1 MFSCQCGP
9 LPVVLLHNLFTSS
22 FYFLLT
28 VSAKT
33 YFSTK
38 YFISSSS
45 QRASIYGELLPEKVW
60 FPSACGG
67 GSGFKAPEQTSVLM
81 TEIKAALSLCDSE
94 MWLGAADAVIIRTL
108 FCSLH
113 LQLPLGPDQWLVNPF
128 PERTHR
134 SRLPRADRPLISWN
148 GVPLRPFLGSP
159 VSCLRRGPARGTEKR
174 VCVWK
179 IHSPSLWQS
188 VILES
193 VRYEVQPILQRGF
206 RVLLTAAGA
215 ILTFSHLKSPSLLDS
230 SNWSR
235 ITKMCQTS
243 PNKVTWGQI
252 SDCRR
257 HFASVFWPS

>member
-1 MFSCQCGP
+1 MSLVAIKAFFFFESDFSLQVSASVFSCQCDR

-38 YFISSSS
+38 YFISSSF

-60 FPSACGG
+60 FSSACSGG
-67 GSGFKAPEQTSVLM
+67 GFKAPEQTSVLM

-113 LQLPLGPDQWLVNPF
+113 LQLPLGPDQWPVNPF

-134 SRLPRADRPLISWN
+134 SRLPCADRPLISWN
-148 GVPLRPFLGSP
+148 GAVLRPFLGSP
-159 VSCLRRGPARGTEKR
+159 VSCLRRGPARGTEKY
-174 VCVWK
+174 VCVWE
-179 IHSPSLWQS
+179 IHSQTLWQS
-188 VILES
+188 VILKS
-193 VRYEVQPILQRGF
+193 VRYEVQPIPQRGF
-206 RVLLTAAGA
+206 RALLTAAA
-215 ILTFSHLKSPSLLDS
+215 VEP
-230 SNWSR
+230 
-235 ITKMCQTS
+235 
-243 PNKVTWGQI
+243 
-252 SDCRR
+252 
-257 HFASVFWPS
+257 FWHWAT